1 MAVAK
6 VIELISEGES
16 VEAAI
21 ENAVKEASQTV
32 HNIKH
37 VYAEG
42 IQAIVSDNKV
52 KMYRINTKVTFVVD
66 S

>member
-21 ENAVKEASQTV
+21 ENAVKEAAQTLTD
-32 HNIKH
+32 IKG

-42 IQAIVSDNKV
+42 IQAIVENGKV
-52 KMYRINTKVTFVVD
+52 KSYRVNAKVTFVVNT
-66 S
+66 